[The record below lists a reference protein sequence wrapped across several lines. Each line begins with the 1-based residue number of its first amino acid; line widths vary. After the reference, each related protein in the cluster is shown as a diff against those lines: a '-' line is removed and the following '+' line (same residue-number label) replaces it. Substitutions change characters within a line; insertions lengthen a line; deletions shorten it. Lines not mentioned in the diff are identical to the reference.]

1 MTEFEDRLRAA
12 MASVAGPP
20 PAGLLDG
27 IRRRH
32 RRHVRRVTTACVA
45 VVAFGLA
52 GTLVSRGVL
61 ASPGGGPPAPAGPA
75 ATGQVTGPASTVPAS
90 TVPASTVP
98 SASASPA
105 TAAPGTVLRD
115 CESANPGTLSPDWKA
130 QSVHAGPVWF
140 IYARPGSIRSPGHP
154 PASGNVRVSAMIIAV
169 SNAHTAVVTG
179 IPGLGGRLRF
189 LANVSAGQRASLAQG
204 AAGLTLAGCPAAA
217 PGVARVPAAYAP
229 GLTMFWEGY
238 VTDLRGCLPLQV
250 RAMPAGPPVRVTVAP
265 AGGSCAG

>member
-1 MTEFEDRLRAA
+1 MTKFEDRLRAA
-12 MASVAGPP
+12 MAAAAGPP

-61 ASPGGGPPAPAGPA
+61 AGPGRAGPASAGPA
-75 ATGQVTGPASTVPAS
+75 ATGQAALPPASTAS
-90 TVPASTVP
+90 
-98 SASASPA
+98 
-105 TAAPGTVLRD
+105 AAPGTVLRD
-115 CESANPGTLSPDWKA
+115 CQSANPGTLGSDWKA

-154 PASGNVRVSAMIIAV
+154 PASGKVRVSAMIIAV

-204 AAGLTLAGCPAAA
+204 APGLTLAGCPAAA
-217 PGVARVPAAYAP
+217 PGVARLPAAYAP

-250 RAMPAGPPVRVTVAP
+250 RTMPAGAPVRVTVAP

>member
-12 MASVAGPP
+12 MAAAAGPP

-61 ASPGGGPPAPAGPA
+61 ASPGGGGRAGPA
-75 ATGQVTGPASTVPAS
+75 ATGPAAL
-90 TVPASTVP
+90 P
-98 SASASPA
+98 SASTARPA

-115 CESANPGTLSPDWKA
+115 CQSANPGTLGSGWKA

-140 IYARPGSIRSPGHP
+140 IYARPGSIRSPGRP
-154 PASGNVRVSAMIIAV
+154 LATGKVRVNAMIIAV
-169 SNAHTAVVTG
+169 SNARTAVVTAS
-179 IPGLGGRLRF
+179 PGLGGRLRF
-189 LANVSAGQRASLAQG
+189 LANVSAGQRASLAEG
-204 AAGLTLAGCPAAA
+204 APGLTLAGCPAAA
-217 PGVARVPAAYAP
+217 PGVARGPAAYAP
-229 GLTMFWEGY
+229 WLTMFWQGY
-238 VTDLRGCLPLQV
+238 VTDLRGCLSLQV
-250 RAMPAGPPVRVTVAP
+250 RTSPARPPVRVTVAP
-265 AGGSCAG
+265 AGGNCAG